1 MTWLRSSKPQ
11 PQEQPCPNCGKVHP
25 NGAQQAM
32 PAKVKVGQPAPEMR
46 LVNLEGKTME
56 LGDFKGQETVV
67 LD

>member
-1 MTWLRSSKPQ
+1 
-11 PQEQPCPNCGKVHP
+11 
-25 NGAQQAM
+25 M